1 MTCHKAYL
9 RLISVNY
16 LRFQSSTN
24 MKVKAHNEYHSE
36 SAQYIKALYPEPFQ
50 QEFGKIQKI
59 ARIRAAMKYFFNK
72 ITDM

>member
-24 MKVKAHNEYHSE
+24 MEVKAHNEYHSE
-36 SAQYIKALYPEPFQ
+36 SAVYKGSIPRTFPTGIWKNSEN
-50 QEFGKIQKI
+50 GKDKG
-59 ARIRAAMKYFFNK
+59 RNEVLF
-72 ITDM
+72 